1 MFKVRIKIVYQD
13 RITYR
18 YEYFRENEKY
28 IIEFYKETLKNKL
41 IDDWSMIED
50 E

>member
-18 YEYFRENEKY
+18 YEYFSCWEQLVAYISKIKY
-28 IIEFYKETLKNKL
+28 IDVLDYLLIEK
-41 IDDWSMIED
+41 D
-50 E
+50 